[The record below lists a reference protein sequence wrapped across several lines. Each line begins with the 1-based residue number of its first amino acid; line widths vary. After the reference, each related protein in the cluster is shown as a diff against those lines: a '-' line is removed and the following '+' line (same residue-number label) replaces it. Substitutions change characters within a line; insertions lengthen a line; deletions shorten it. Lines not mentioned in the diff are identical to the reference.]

1 MMQQNLNANLNI
13 DRITAIHTP
22 EIGQVRVRKIVK
34 RSNSYSTGKYPSW
47 KMGRMVQ
54 WKSPRLLAAFRLLD
68 ATPAV
73 KSYQEEAM
81 RVDYC
86 YQGQEKSFYPDLLV
100 QINDHQELWSINTEK
115 LANSPDEIALA
126 QFLKREL
133 YRHGLNYRVVIA
145 ESLIEEPLQSNITR
159 LIEFGRN
166 PASAIDREQVRQL
179 LTRCDAID
187 WETVSNGLLGP
198 NGRQVICRLALE
210 GIMRFNIKEIWSG
223 STRFQLNTAFSAM
236 GAR

>member
-1 MMQQNLNANLNI
+1 MQQNLNANLNV

-81 RVDYC
+81 RINYC
-86 YQGQEKSFYPDLLV
+86 YQGQEKAFYPDLLV
-100 QINDHQELWSINTEK
+100 QINDRQELWSIKPEK
-115 LANSPDEIALA
+115 LANLPDEIALA
-126 QFLKREL
+126 QFLKQEL
-133 YRHGLNYRVVIA
+133 YHHSLNYRVVIA
-145 ESLIEEPLQSNITR
+145 ESLIEEPLQSNITK

-166 PASAIDREQVRQL
+166 PLSDIDREQVRQL

-187 WETVSNGLLGP
+187 WETISSGLLGP
-198 NGRQVICRLALE
+198 NGRQAVCRLALE
-210 GIMRFNIKEIWSG
+210 GIIRFNIKEIWSG
-223 STRFQLNTAFSAM
+223 STCFQLNAAFSAM

>member
-1 MMQQNLNANLNI
+1 MQQNLNANLNV

-81 RVDYC
+81 RIDYC
-86 YQGQEKSFYPDLLV
+86 YQGQEKTFYPDLLV
-100 QINDHQELWSINTEK
+100 QINDRQELWSIKPEK
-115 LANSPDEIALA
+115 LANLPDEIALA
-126 QFLKREL
+126 QFLKQEL

-145 ESLIEEPLQSNITR
+145 ESLIEEPLQSNITK

-166 PASAIDREQVRQL
+166 PLSDIDREQVRQL

-187 WETVSNGLLGP
+187 WEMISSGLLGP
-198 NGRQVICRLALE
+198 NGRQVVCRLALE

-223 STRFQLNTAFSAM
+223 STCFQLNTAFSAM

>member
-1 MMQQNLNANLNI
+1 MKIIKNPLFWSGTKN
-13 DRITAIHTP
+13 
-22 EIGQVRVRKIVK
+22 QV
-34 RSNSYSTGKYPSW
+34 SS
-47 KMGRMVQ
+47 
-54 WKSPRLLAAFRLLD
+54 LD

-81 RVDYC
+81 RIDYC
-86 YQGQEKSFYPDLLV
+86 YQGQEKTFYPDLLV
-100 QINDHQELWSINTEK
+100 QINDRQELWSIKPEK
-115 LANSPDEIALA
+115 LANLPDEIALA
-126 QFLKREL
+126 QFLKQEL

-145 ESLIEEPLQSNITR
+145 ESLIEEPLQSNITK

-166 PASAIDREQVRQL
+166 PLSDIDREQVRQL

-187 WETVSNGLLGP
+187 WEMISSGLLGP
-198 NGRQVICRLALE
+198 NGRQVVCRLALE

-223 STRFQLNTAFSAM
+223 STCFQLNAAFSAM